1 MQRIVKLGW
10 WKGRLRGPNL
20 AWKVRRLL
28 EIGKPALSP
37 GRPMEHARWSRG
49 KDFLYRRKRVCEAQR
64 EERRHLVQDAGS
76 SSMKTD
82 LAGRKNSEARQR
94 WIWVWGRA
102 SWAMCDIT
110 ACSSFCPLYLNSTS
124 LPTSLDCKLSCLGPW
139 WSLLHTFHSQASNN
153 AARSLCSCLEHCGWQ
168 HSTVPKNCSTSK
180 LKLGNPLLD
189 ITGAIIK
196 ILPPNFSRAAM
207 FHNCRKPS
215 ACQNDDGTPKTSTPW
230 SQNVWVC

>member
-10 WKGRLRGPNL
+10 WKGRLRSPNL

-37 GRPMEHARWSRG
+37 VHPMEHARWSRG
-49 KDFLYRRKRVCEAQR
+49 EDFLCRRKRVCEARR

-76 SSMKTD
+76 SSMKMD

-110 ACSSFCPLYLNSTS
+110 ACSSFCPLYLISTS
-124 LPTSLDCKLSCLGPW
+124 LPTSSDCKLSCLGPW
-139 WSLLHTFHSQASNN
+139 WSLLHTFHSQASSS
-153 AARSLCSCLEHCGWQ
+153 AARSLCSCLEHYGWWY
-168 HSTVPKNCSTSK
+168 STVPNNCSTSE

-207 FHNCRKPS
+207 LHNFRKHS
-215 ACQNDDGTPKTSTPW
+215 TCQNDNGTPKTSTP
-230 SQNVWVC
+230 